1 VTDICLMPAPVKW
14 CVKGECVDHERIISR
29 RTIAALCAA
38 TVLVAACAG
47 WPQQQQQQQQSQ
59 PLPPEQR
66 VNQTG
71 YSSAF
76 KQGYADGCNSVQSAR
91 RRNEQRYQSD
101 TNYMMGWNDGF
112 SICSKRK

>member
-1 VTDICLMPAPVKW
+1 MTRK
-14 CVKGECVDHERIISR
+14 KGESVNRKQTISR

-38 TVLVAACAG
+38 TALAAGCAG
-47 WPQQQQQQQQSQ
+47 WQQQQQQSQ

-76 KQGYADGCNSVQSAR
+76 RQGYADGCNSVQSAR

-112 SICSKRK
+112 SICSKRR

>member
-1 VTDICLMPAPVKW
+1 MD
-14 CVKGECVDHERIISR
+14 RRQIISR
-29 RTIAALCAA
+29 RTIATLCVA

-47 WPQQQQQQQQSQ
+47 WPQQRQQQSQ

-71 YSSAF
+71 YSGAF
-76 KQGYADGCNSVQSAR
+76 KQGYADGCNSVQSSR
-91 RRNEQRYQSD
+91 RRDEQRYKSD

>member
-1 VTDICLMPAPVKW
+1 MRK
-14 CVKGECVDHERIISR
+14 KGESVNRKQIISR

-38 TVLVAACAG
+38 TALIAGCAG
-47 WPQQQQQQQQSQ
+47 WQQQQQQQQSQ

-76 KQGYADGCNSVQSAR
+76 RQGYADGCNSVQSAR

-112 SICSKRK
+112 SICSKRR

>member
-1 VTDICLMPAPVKW
+1 MTEHLPAAGVAPMVRDKRK
-14 CVKGECVDHERIISR
+14 CADLKQTISGR
-29 RTIAALCAA
+29 MIAALCAM

-47 WPQQQQQQQQSQ
+47 WPQQQQPQQSL

-71 YSSAF
+71 YSGAF
-76 KQGYADGCNSVQSAR
+76 KQGYADGCNSVQSSR
-91 RRNEQRYQSD
+91 RRDEQRYKSD

>member
-1 VTDICLMPAPVKW
+1 
-14 CVKGECVDHERIISR
+14 VDHKRIISR

-38 TVLVAACAG
+38 TVLVAGCAG
-47 WPQQQQQQQQSQ
+47 WPQQQQQQQQQSQ

>member
-1 VTDICLMPAPVKW
+1 MTGHLLAARAGQMARK
-14 CVKGECVDHERIISR
+14 KRECVDRKQTISR
-29 RTIAALCAA
+29 RTIATLCAA

-47 WPQQQQQQQQSQ
+47 WPQRQQQQQSQ

-71 YSSAF
+71 YSGAF
-76 KQGYADGCNSVQSAR
+76 KQGYADGCNSVRSTR